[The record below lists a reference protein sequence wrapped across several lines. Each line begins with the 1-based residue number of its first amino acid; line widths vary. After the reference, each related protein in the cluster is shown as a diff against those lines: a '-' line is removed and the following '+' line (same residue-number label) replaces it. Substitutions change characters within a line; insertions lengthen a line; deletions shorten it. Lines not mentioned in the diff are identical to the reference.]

1 MDLSRPS
8 TRLQQEEIR
17 RFLAT
22 GDSDPL
28 SYAWEG
34 GPLEGGRRAR
44 NAMISALLA
53 EVRRRSGER
62 PPTRAPGA
70 LDLDEFVRSKVE
82 PMVRGLFPRIEQ
94 AKVLSALERSI
105 TFVTEDTLEAVLR
118 ERSFLHSAWD
128 IANLYLGSVG
138 AELLG
143 EDAPRIVGLSEET
156 SCFVS
161 PAYFDSNGDRFADFV
176 LHEAAH
182 IFHNCKRVTIG
193 LPARRGREWLLEID
207 FRMRETFAYACEAYG
222 RILELGPRPTDR
234 RRLLAEHLAGAMP
247 RDDRV
252 DEEEYCSIV
261 TEAVGARNGWKRI
274 LGRCA
279 PGTASKGLASG
290 AGRQQGNRSRH

>member
-1 MDLSRPS
+1 VNRTMKR
-8 TRLQQEEIR
+8 RQQEEIR

-34 GPLEGGRRAR
+34 GLVERGRQGK
-44 NAMISALLA
+44 NAMISALIA

-62 PPTRAPGA
+62 PPTKVPEA
-70 LDLDEFVRSKVE
+70 LDLEEFVRSKVE
-82 PMVRGLFPRIEQ
+82 PMVRGLFPSTEQ
-94 AKVLSALERSI
+94 DKVLSALERSI
-105 TFVTEDTLEAVLR
+105 TFVTEDTLETVLR
-118 ERSFLHSAWD
+118 GRSFLRSAWD

-143 EDAPRIVGLSEET
+143 EEAPRIVGLSEET

-222 RILELGPRPTDR
+222 RILERGPRPADR
-234 RRLLAEHLAGAMP
+234 RRLLAEHLAGSMP
-247 RDDRV
+247 GDDRV
-252 DEEEYCSIV
+252 DEEEYRSVV
-261 TEAVGARNGWKRI
+261 TEAIGARNGWKRI
-274 LGRCA
+274 LSRCA
-279 PGTASKGLASG
+279 PRAS
-290 AGRQQGNRSRH
+290 QCVT

>member
-1 MDLSRPS
+1 VSRPS

-17 RFLAT
+17 HFLAT

-34 GPLEGGRRAR
+34 GPLEGGQRAKD
-44 NAMISALLA
+44 AMISALLA

-62 PPTRAPGA
+62 PPTEAPEA
-70 LDLDEFVRSKVE
+70 LDLEAFVRSKVE
-82 PMVRGLFPRIEQ
+82 PMVRGLFPSTEQ
-94 AKVLSALERSI
+94 DTVLSVLERSI
-105 TFVTEDTLEAVLR
+105 TFVTDETLETVLR
-118 ERSFLHSAWD
+118 GRSFLRSAWD
-128 IANLYLGSVG
+128 IANLYLGSIG

-193 LPARRGREWLLEID
+193 LPERRGREWLLEID
-207 FRMRETFAYACEAYG
+207 FPMRETFAYACEAYG
-222 RILELGPRPTDR
+222 RILELGPRPADR
-234 RRLLAEHLAGAMP
+234 RRLLDEHLAGAMP
-247 RDDRV
+247 GDDRV
-252 DEEEYCSIV
+252 EEEEYCSVI

-274 LGRCA
+274 LRRCA
-279 PGTASKGLASG
+279 PATAS
-290 AGRQQGNRSRH
+290 NRA

>member
-34 GPLEGGRRAR
+34 GPLEGGRRAK

-62 PPTRAPGA
+62 PPTKVPEA
-70 LDLDEFVRSKVE
+70 LDLEEFVRSKVE
-82 PMVRGLFPRIEQ
+82 PMVRGLFPQTEQ
-94 AKVLSALERSI
+94 DKVLSALERSI

-118 ERSFLHSAWD
+118 GRSFLRSAWD

-207 FRMRETFAYACEAYG
+207 FRMRETFALERAPRALLVYSLRLTRGARLDVGSRSDRTGLRVAHEAHPRWKPAAESVLG
-222 RILELGPRPTDR
+222 RSEQ
-234 RRLLAEHLAGAMP
+234 
-247 RDDRV
+247 
-252 DEEEYCSIV
+252 DEEGQPLRESASADRPV
-261 TEAVGARNGWKRI
+261 A
-274 LGRCA
+274 
-279 PGTASKGLASG
+279 GTPD
-290 AGRQQGNRSRH
+290 